1 MTEQLV
7 AFVLVSLAVIVIPGP
22 DLVLLFKNAAKDG
35 RIGAV
40 YTAGGIMLGNA
51 VLATAAAVGLTAL
64 LLTSQTLFDVV
75 RIAGGLYL
83 IYLGS
88 RALFSYIQLRRA
100 GDDPHTVEVSV
111 KESRKTYRP
120 KLTGFRQGLITNLLN
135 PKVAAFYLSLFPQFD
150 LSPLAPG
157 VQHLVL
163 AAGFWV
169 MALAWYIVVV
179 IFLTRLQRFFQ
190 SRRVARRTEA
200 AAGAGLLGLGT
211 YVLVSGR

>member
-1 MTEQLV
+1 MTEQLI
-7 AFVLVSLAVIVIPGP
+7 AFALVSLAVIVIPGP

-64 LLTSQTLFDVV
+64 LMTSQTLFDVV

-88 RALFSYIQLRRA
+88 RAVFSYIQLRRA
-100 GDDPHTVEVSV
+100 GDNPDVVEFRLKPGKVH
-111 KESRKTYRP
+111 RP

-169 MALAWYIVVV
+169 MALVWYILVV
-179 IFLTRLQRFFQ
+179 IFLTKLQRFFQ
-190 SRRVARRTEA
+190 SRKVARRTEA

-211 YVLVSGR
+211 YVLVSDR